1 MKKHHCIKNCFVKIK
16 NSGFTMV
23 ELIISMTIIGVAV
36 LGTLMA
42 INTATLFSG
51 DPLITTQAVAIAESY
66 LEEIITKSF
75 PTPAAA
81 SACPSTGLTRANFTD
96 ICNYNGLNQVPTD
109 QNGNAMAGLGAYN
122 VQVTVDRQTATLGSL
137 GSGTQAVR
145 IDVKVTHNAMAG
157 MTFSVYR
164 TNY

>member
-1 MKKHHCIKNCFVKIK
+1 
-16 NSGFTMV
+16 MV
-23 ELIISMTIIGVAV
+23 ELVISMTIIGIAV

-51 DPLITTQAVAIAESY
+51 DPLISTQAVAIAESY
-66 LEEIITKSF
+66 IEEIITKNF
-75 PTPAAA
+75 PTPAVA

-96 ICNYNGLNQVPTD
+96 VCNYNGLSQVPTD

-122 VQVTVDRQTATLGSL
+122 VLVTVDRQTATLGAL
-137 GSGTQAVR
+137 TSGTEAVR
-145 IDVKVTHNAMAG
+145 IDVTVTHNAMTG
-157 MTFSVYR
+157 MTFSVYK